1 MKSEYDS
8 LNEKSILKFAKR
20 LEGTTLRGIL
30 NKQQVKEFNDK
41 YYLNREKQNK
51 GRFGQKV
58 EEFYFSI
65 KNNSRSEPDFTD
77 TEIELKITPL
87 KELKNGNLVPKERLV
102 CNIINFNEIVSEKFE
117 TSSFMEKNKRTL
129 IIRYIDPMDK
139 KVHELDYQFHSV
151 EFLELKKSKYYSEFK
166 KDWNKIV
173 EKIKKGKAHELSES
187 DTCYL
192 GACTKGANNTSLRS
206 QPFSEEPA
214 MQRAFS
220 FKSQFMKKLLNKD

>member
-1 MKSEYDS
+1 
-8 LNEKSILKFAKR
+8 
-20 LEGTTLRGIL
+20 
-30 NKQQVKEFNDK
+30 
-41 YYLNREKQNK
+41 
-51 GRFGQKV
+51 
-58 EEFYFSI
+58 
-65 KNNSRSEPDFTD
+65 
-77 TEIELKITPL
+77 
-87 KELKNGNLVPKERLV
+87 
-102 CNIINFNEIVSEKFE
+102 
-117 TSSFMEKNKRTL
+117 
-129 IIRYIDPMDK
+129 MDK

>member
-1 MKSEYDS
+1 MENEYDNLS
-8 LNEKSILKFAKR
+8 KKSILKFAKR

-30 NKQQVKEFNDK
+30 SEQQVKEFNDK

-51 GRFGQKV
+51 GRFGQRV
-58 EEFYFSI
+58 EEFYFLI

-77 TEIELKITPL
+77 AKIELKITPL
-87 KELKNGNLVPKERLV
+87 KKLKNGNLAPKERLV
-102 CNIINFNEIVSEKFE
+102 CNIINFNEIISEKFE
-117 TSSFMEKNKRTL
+117 TSSFMKKNKRTL

-139 KVHELDYQFHSV
+139 EVHELDYQFHSV
-151 EFLELKKSKYYSEFK
+151 ELLELKKSKYYSQFK

-173 EKIKKGKAHELSES
+173 GKIKEGKAHKLSES

-192 GACTKGANNTSLRS
+192 GACPKGSNSNSLRN

-220 FKSQFMKKLLNKD
+220 FKSQFMRKLLNQD